1 MGKRRKRNTNVRRDS
16 KQPAFE
22 VNWGALLVPP
32 IILAVVVAVLVF
44 GRSVFDPPVTQLI
57 VEGPF
62 QRVTEVQVQ
71 AALAPE
77 LGSGFLTV
85 DLERLRQRVESLDWI
100 DSSRVRRLWP
110 DKLEITVTEHRAA
123 ARWGDKGLLNV
134 RGELFTANA
143 RHAFPELP
151 KFIGPPGS
159 EQEIVAFYR
168 SSRGRLAEANMM
180 LDSLHLDARGAFT
193 LVLAGGQEIRLGRR
207 DIERQLQTFF
217 EVAAPALVERF
228 EEVDYVDMRYANGF
242 AVGWRTGAGFANT
255 VESYA
260 NG

>member
-1 MGKRRKRNTNVRRDS
+1 MAKRGKRSRNVRREPP
-16 KQPAFE
+16 QPAFE
-22 VNWGALLVPP
+22 VNWRALLVPP
-32 IILAVVVAVLVF
+32 VILAVVVAVLVF
-44 GRSVFDPPVTQLI
+44 GPTVFDPPVSQLI

-85 DLERLRQRVESLDWI
+85 NLERLRQRVESLDWI
-100 DSSRVRRLWP
+100 DSAKVRRLWP
-110 DKLEITVTEHRAA
+110 DRLAITVSEHRAA

-134 RGELFTANA
+134 RGEQFAENA

-159 EQEIVAFYR
+159 EQAVVGFYL
-168 SSRGRLAEANMM
+168 SSRGRLAEAGML
-180 LDSLHLDARGAFT
+180 LDSLHMDARGAFT

-207 DIERQLQTFF
+207 DFERQLATFF
-217 EVAAPALVERF
+217 EIAAPALAERF
-228 EEVDYVDMRYANGF
+228 EEVDYVDLRYANGF
-242 AVGWRTGAGFANT
+242 AVGWRTGNELPSA

>member
-1 MGKRRKRNTNVRRDS
+1 MARRGKRSRNVRRES
-16 KQPAFE
+16 PQPAFE

-32 IILAVVVAVLVF
+32 VILAVVVAVLVF
-44 GRSVFDPPVTQLI
+44 GRTVFDPPVRQLI

-77 LGSGFLTV
+77 LGPGLLTV
-85 DLERLRQRVESLDWI
+85 DLERLRRRVESLDWI
-100 DSSRVRRLWP
+100 DSAKIRRFWP
-110 DKLEITVTEHRAA
+110 NKLAITVTEHRAA
-123 ARWGDKGLLNV
+123 ARWGDNGLLNV
-134 RGELFTANA
+134 RGEMFTENA
-143 RHAFPELP
+143 RHTFPELP
-151 KFIGPPGS
+151 KLIGPPGS
-159 EQEIVAFYR
+159 EQEVVAFYL

-180 LDSLHLDARGAFT
+180 LDSLHMDARGAFT

-207 DIERQLQTFF
+207 GVERQLETFF
-217 EVAAPALVERF
+217 EIAAFALAERF
-228 EEVDYVDMRYANGF
+228 DEVDYVDLRYANGF
-242 AVGWRTGAGFANT
+242 AVGWRTGTEFANA

>member
-16 KQPAFE
+16 QQPALE

-32 IILAVVVAVLVF
+32 VVLAVVFAVLVF
-44 GRSVFDPPVTQLI
+44 GRSQFDFPITRLI

-85 DLERLRQRVESLDWI
+85 ELERLRHRVEALDWI
-100 DSSRVRRLWP
+100 DSAKVRRLWP
-110 DKLEITVTEHRAA
+110 DRLAITVTEHRAA

-151 KFIGPPGS
+151 TFIGPPGS
-159 EQEIVAFYR
+159 EQEVVAFYR

-180 LDSLHLDARGAFT
+180 LDSLHLNARGAYT
-193 LVLAGGQEIRLGRR
+193 LVLAGGQQIRLGRR
-207 DIERQLQTFF
+207 DMERQLETFF
-217 EVAAPALVERF
+217 EIAAPALVERF
-228 EEVDYVDMRYANGF
+228 DEVDYVDLRYANGF
-242 AVGWRTGAGFANT
+242 AVGWRTGAERSNA